1 MLAWKVYAL
10 ILLLATSAL
19 FAFDSK
25 IAFVLN
31 SGDETVSLIDTSSQT
46 VKKTF
51 RIGKEPH
58 HLMATPDDQY
68 LIVANA
74 LSNELVFLDRETGE
88 VKRRMQNISDPYQIA
103 FSPDKKYFV
112 SASLR
117 LHRCDIYSG
126 TDFKLLKRIATPKG
140 PSHVIFDKNSTMV
153 FTTLQDSDELAAI
166 DLKTQEVAWKMPV
179 GDQPAGLWMT
189 PDDKYLLIGILGRDF
204 VEVIDWRAR
213 KRVKRIVTGPGAH
226 NFIPAGDGR
235 HVFVSN
241 RASNKISK
249 IDQQTLTVVDEL
261 PAPGGPDCMDITAD
275 GKQLWMTSRW
285 IRKVTI
291 VDIASKQ
298 IVKQIPVGRSPH
310 GIYLYSHAARR

>member
-1 MLAWKVYAL
+1 VYARIPIVL
-10 ILLLATSAL
+10 VLFTCLLPA
-19 FAFDSK
+19 K
-25 IAFVLN
+25 IAVVLN
-31 SGDETVSLIDTSSQT
+31 SGDETVSVIDTQT
-46 VKKTF
+46 HTVRKTF
-51 RIGKEPH
+51 RVGKEPH

-74 LSNELVFLDRETGE
+74 VSNDLVFLDRETGDI
-88 VKRRMQNISDPYQIA
+88 KRRITGISDPYQIA
-103 FSPDKKYFV
+103 FSPDRKYFV

-117 LHRCDIYSG
+117 LDRCDIYSG
-126 TDFKLLKRIATPKG
+126 SDFKLLKRIATPKA
-140 PSHVIFDKNSTMV
+140 PSHVMFDKNSTMV
-153 FTTLQDSDELAAI
+153 FATLQDSNELAAI
-166 DLKTQEVAWKMPV
+166 DLKTQAVAWKFPI
-179 GDQPAGLWMT
+179 GKQPAGLWMT
-189 PDDKYLLIGILGRDF
+189 PDDKYLLIGILGQDF

-226 NFIPAGDGR
+226 NFASAGDGR

-249 IDQQTLTVVDEL
+249 IDMQTLTVVDEL
-261 PAPGGPDCMDITAD
+261 PAPGGPDCMDVTAD

-298 IVKQIPVGRSPH
+298 IVKQIPVGKSPH
-310 GIYLYSHAARR
+310 GIYLYAHAPRR